1 MITLRPSEARG
12 HFDHGW
18 LNTYHTF
25 SFARYYDPAHMGFRS
40 LRVINEDRVQGGGG
54 FPAHNHSDMEIVTY
68 VLAGA
73 LAHQDSLG
81 TGSQIQAGDVQRM
94 SAGTGISHAEANA
107 SAEKSVH
114 FMQIWIEP
122 DTKGLPPGYE
132 QTHFSREDKTDQLKL
147 IAAPAR
153 DISERT
159 PGALT
164 LHQDA
169 RIYASILT
177 RGHALTH
184 ILNAGR
190 SAWLQILWGDVALNE
205 EYWLREGDG
214 AAITGESRLH
224 FLSRSGT
231 EFLLFDLA

>member
-40 LRVINEDRVQGGGG
+40 LRVINEDRVQGGHG
-54 FPAHNHSDMEIVTY
+54 FPTHPHKDMEILTY
-68 VLAGA
+68 VLSGT
-73 LAHQDSLG
+73 LAHRDSLG
-81 TGSQIQAGDVQRM
+81 TGSEIQAGDLQRM
-94 SAGTGISHAEANA
+94 SAGTGITHSEANPD
-107 SAEKSVH
+107 AEKPVH
-114 FMQIWIEP
+114 LLQIWIEP
-122 DTKGLPPGYE
+122 ETTGIEPGYE
-132 QTHFSREDKTDQLKL
+132 QTHFSREDKTNRLKL
-147 IAAPAR
+147 IAAR
-153 DISERT
+153 DGST
-159 PGALT
+159 HGALT
-164 LHQDA
+164 IHQDA
-169 RIYASILT
+169 AVYASVLT
-177 RGHALTH
+177 RGNALTH
-184 ILNAGR
+184 ILEPNR

-224 FLSRSGT
+224 FLSRSGA